1 MNTDESTWQY
11 ITAHAT
17 DDVAYLALHPS
28 KDPQVDMPMAL
39 QQIAG
44 RQKAKEKLP
53 DWYATDG
60 ILYPKKVSMEQ
71 CSSSQTADY
80 KTSLV
85 SGSSFADLSGGFGV
99 DTISLARKFEKG
111 YYVEPQ
117 EELCELFQHNCKAFG
132 INHITIINDTL
143 EKSIERLELV
153 DVIYLDPSRRDVHG
167 RRVFSLEDCTP
178 NLLEWKSV
186 LLEKCNT
193 LMVKLSPMFDLHQTL
208 RALPETY
215 AVHVIAVNGECKEVV
230 CLLTTNAPDNGIC
243 RDAKFCVST
252 PNTDATDTTIV
263 AVDIRNN
270 AMVGSRRDDVHIV
283 STTVESERTTPPSI
297 ATELGT
303 YLYEPNAAVMKA
315 GIFNSISQQFQIQ
328 KLEKNTNLFTSNELR
343 EDFPGRIFRI
353 ETVHEFHPRK
363 TAKELSH
370 LESASIAVRNFPL
383 SAEELRKV
391 LKIKDGNAYYLFG
404 CILFDGR
411 KVVIRCT
418 STHGRNFSTSTT
430 KTTKQQRTAAKP
442 IAKS

>member
-1 MNTDESTWQY
+1 MINEPTLQY
-11 ITAHAT
+11 INSHAT

-28 KDPQVDMPMAL
+28 KDPQVDMQMAL

-44 RQKAKEKLP
+44 RQKANEKLP
-53 DWYATDG
+53 DWYATEG

-71 CSSSQTADY
+71 CSSSQTAEY
-80 KTSLV
+80 KASLV
-85 SGSSFADLSGGFGV
+85 EGKSFADLSGGFGV
-99 DTISLARKFEKG
+99 DTIAIARKFKKG

-117 EELCELFQHNCKAFG
+117 EELCELFQQNSKTLG
-132 INHITIINDTL
+132 INNITIAQNTMENFIDEMKT
-143 EKSIERLELV
+143 V
-153 DVIYLDPSRRDVHG
+153 DVIYLDPSRRDIHG
-167 RRVFSLEDCTP
+167 RRVVSLEDCTP

-193 LMVKLSPMFDLHQTL
+193 LMVKLSPMIDLHQTL

-215 AVHVIAVNGECKEVV
+215 AIHVIAVNGECKEVV

-263 AVDIRNN
+263 AVDICNN
-270 AMVGSRRDDVHIV
+270 TTDGTRRDAINRV
-283 STTVESERTTPPSI
+283 STTVETERTTPPSI
-297 ATELGT
+297 APDLGA

-315 GIFNSISQQFQIQ
+315 GIFNSISQEFQVQ

-353 ETVHEFHPRK
+353 EAVHEFHPRK
-363 TAKELSH
+363 TAKELSK
-370 LESASIAVRNFPL
+370 LASASIAVRNFPL

-391 LKIKDGNAYYLFG
+391 LKIKDGNAWYLFG
-404 CILFDGR
+404 CTLFDGR

-418 STHGRNFSTSTT
+418 
-430 KTTKQQRTAAKP
+430 KLY
-442 IAKS
+442 